1 MLTVI
6 IETRDDEMRLA
17 RALAALVPA
26 ATDGFVRDVV
36 VIDRGSTDSTLAVA
50 DAAGC
55 LILRAEEGQDA
66 RRLAAEAARGD
77 WLLLLDVGVT
87 LPATWQAEAAGFI
100 DRATAASASRGIATF
115 RRGRLAHGWWGGWWG
130 RARSLFAP
138 VEATLVARSAYLASV
153 SPSPASSAA
162 SSVSGVRRGA
172 A

>member
-1 MLTVI
+1 MLTAI

-36 VIDRGSTDSTLAVA
+36 VIDRGSTDGTLAVA

-55 LILRAEEGQDA
+55 LILRAEAGEDV

-100 DRATAASASRGIATF
+100 DRPGRVSTAVATF
-115 RRGRLAHGWWGGWWG
+115 RRGRLTCGWWG

-138 VEATLVARSAYLASV
+138 VQATLVARSAYLASV
-153 SPSPASSAA
+153 SPSPDSSAA
-162 SSVSGVRRGA
+162 SSVSGARRGA

>member
-1 MLTVI
+1 MLTAI

-17 RALAALVPA
+17 RTLAALVPA

-36 VIDRGSTDSTLAVA
+36 VIDRGSTDGTLALA

-55 LILRAEEGQDA
+55 LILRAEEGEDV

-77 WLLLLDVGVT
+77 WLLLLDVGAT
-87 LPATWQAEAAGFI
+87 LPATWQADAAGFI
-100 DRATAASASRGIATF
+100 DRVGSVSTGVATF

-130 RARSLFAP
+130 RARSPFAP
-138 VEATLVARSAYLASV
+138 VEATLVATSAYLASV

-162 SSVSGVRRGA
+162 SSVSGARRGA

>member
-1 MLTVI
+1 MLTAI

-36 VIDRGSTDSTLAVA
+36 VIDRGSTDGTLAVA

-55 LILRAEEGQDA
+55 LILRAEAGEDV

-77 WLLLLDVGVT
+77 WLLLLDVGAT
-87 LPATWQAEAAGFI
+87 LPATWQADAAGFI
-100 DRATAASASRGIATF
+100 DRPGRVSTVATF

-162 SSVSGVRRGA
+162 SSVSGARRGA

>member
-1 MLTVI
+1 MLTAI

-17 RALAALVPA
+17 RTLAALVLA

-36 VIDRGSTDSTLAVA
+36 VIDRGSADGTLAVA

-55 LILRAEEGQDA
+55 LILRAEAGEDI
-66 RRLAAEAARGD
+66 RRLTAEAARGD

-100 DRATAASASRGIATF
+100 DRATTADASRDAATF
-115 RRGRLAHGWWGGWWG
+115 RRGRLAAGWWG

>member
-1 MLTVI
+1 MLTAI

-36 VIDRGSTDSTLAVA
+36 VIDRGSTDGTLAVA

-55 LILRAEEGQDA
+55 LILRAEEREDV

-87 LPATWQAEAAGFI
+87 LPTTWQADAAAFI
-100 DRATAASASRGIATF
+100 DRVGSVSTGVATF
-115 RRGRLAHGWWGGWWG
+115 RRGRLAHGWWA

-153 SPSPASSAA
+153 SLAPASSAA
-162 SSVSGVRRGA
+162 SSVSGARRGA